1 MARRNASGLP
11 PESHGPPA
19 EAGVYAQLRMARRC
33 GPVVSFLGLIFVGC
47 AGGGLP
53 GKPDLPASVPPAWTL
68 QSYAPSPAPEGLP
81 AGAAPQCWK
90 AEYAGSGAAD
100 VWACG
105 FRVSGSAFDAEQRT
119 RAEANTVKFQEG
131 NFLVIARW
139 TAGSRA
145 DVTSLIRTIQKS
157 MQVR

>member
-1 MARRNASGLP
+1 MAG
-11 PESHGPPA
+11 
-19 EAGVYAQLRMARRC
+19 RC
-33 GPVVSFLGLIFVGC
+33 WQVVSFLCLISAGC

-53 GKPDLPASVPPAWTL
+53 GKPDLPASAAPAWTL
-68 QSYAPSPAPEGLP
+68 KSYESSAPPQGLP
-81 AGAAPQCWK
+81 AGTAPQCWK
-90 AEYAGSGAAD
+90 AEYAGSGSAE
-100 VWACG
+100 VWTCG
-105 FRVSGSAFDAEQRT
+105 FRASGSAFDAEQRT
-119 RAEANTVKFQEG
+119 RAEANTVKFQDG